1 MIDLN
6 RIEAQHAKSLLR
18 LKEIGDTAF
27 SGLLEEL
34 TDIAKERLVHATDTV
49 NIHRLQGR
57 AEAFE
62 DLLKAIEESPKVVNR
77 S

>member
-1 MIDLN
+1 MSDPALLN
-6 RIEAQHAKSLLR
+6 L
-18 LKEIGDTAF
+18 F
-27 SGLLEEL
+27 EEL
-34 TDIAKERLVHATDTV
+34 TEVAKERLVHATDTV
-49 NIHRLQGR
+49 TIHRLQGR